1 MLLRFLVELLTRLCG
16 REALVAYPVNAQTV
30 AAGRGSMPWTVIPS
44 CWPEP
49 DTSLCL
55 PRFAP
60 NMSMSLPDDHWE
72 QWDPWRC
79 ASVVYLGFLSL
90 SWGLNWYN
98 IKVGPPYALFNIL
111 IPGSAQCLAWSVCVW
126 WTRVKWINP
135 WLHELET
142 TYLILKCRYL
152 WQAAHAPPQKCCRR
166 GKFSLSSPH
175 LRFIGWGSAKET
187 DKGQIDKRKPTRS
200 LLMCALCMYRR

>member
-1 MLLRFLVELLTRLCG
+1 MWERSSRGIPCECPNLSSRQRLHALNCNSILLAWTRHIS
-16 REALVAYPVNAQTV
+16 P
-30 AAGRGSMPWTVIPS
+30 
-44 CWPEP
+44 
-49 DTSLCL
+49 CL

-79 ASVVYLGFLSL
+79 ASVIYLGFLSL
-90 SWGLNWYN
+90 SCGLNWCD
-98 IKVGPPYALFNIL
+98 IKVGPPICSVQHSDSRFCAVS
-111 IPGSAQCLAWSVCVW
+111 GMECVCVW

-142 TYLILKCRYL
+142 TYPILKCRYL

-166 GKFSLSSPH
+166 GNFSLSSPH

-200 LLMCALCMYRR
+200 LLMCSLCMYRR